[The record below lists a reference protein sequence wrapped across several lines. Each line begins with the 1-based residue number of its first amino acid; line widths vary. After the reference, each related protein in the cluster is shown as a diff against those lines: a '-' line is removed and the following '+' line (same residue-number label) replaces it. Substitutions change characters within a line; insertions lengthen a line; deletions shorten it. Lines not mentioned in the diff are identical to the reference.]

1 MKRTLLA
8 TALLAATFPSM
19 GNAVEL
25 LHWWTSNGEREAL
38 AELESALEQQGI
50 ALKSSPVH
58 GGGGD
63 TAMTVLQARAIA
75 GNPPEM
81 ALIEGPGIQSWAT
94 LGFVS
99 DLHSVATEQKWDERL
114 PDIATSI
121 NTYKNHFVA
130 APVNIHRVNWLWV
143 NKAVFDE
150 NKLTPPTDWD
160 EFFTVAETLKAQG
173 IPALSIG
180 NEPWQLAILFEVLAL
195 GLYGSD
201 YYRELLIEF
210 DDALVT
216 NQKTVELFKTFRRLK
231 PYMTDPSIPASW
243 DTATLNMA
251 EGKAAMQLQGDW
263 VKGELS
269 YMKLTPNKD
278 YDCLPAPGT
287 DNTFIYNVDSFV
299 LFRLRTEASQNM
311 ANQLANT
318 LVSSD
323 FQSRFNQKKG
333 SIPILK
339 DVDMT
344 PFDLCAKASKQA
356 FVLAE
361 MNNTLLPSMSD
372 SMAVAP
378 QLQEAMLELINHYF
392 NDDTFTEEEAI
403 SQLMKIAA
411 SVHFNG

>member
-8 TALLAATFPSM
+8 TALLAASFPSM

-38 AELESALEQQGI
+38 AELESALEQQGF

-160 EFFTVAETLKAQG
+160 EFFTVADALKGQG

-231 PYMTDPSIPASW
+231 PYMTDPSIPVSW
-243 DTATLNMA
+243 DAATLNMA

-269 YMKLTPNKD
+269 YMNLTPSRD
-278 YDCLPAPGT
+278 YDCLPVPGT
-287 DNTFIYNVDSFV
+287 ANTFIYNVDSFV
-299 LFRLRTEASQNM
+299 LFRLRTEASENM

-356 FVLAE
+356 FIHAE
-361 MNNTLLPSMSD
+361 ANNTLLPSMSD

-411 SVHFNG
+411 SVHFNR

>member
-1 MKRTLLA
+1 MKRALLS
-8 TALLAATFPSM
+8 TALVVASFPSL

-38 AELESALEQQGI
+38 AELAIALKQQGI
-50 ALKSSPVH
+50 VLKSSPVH

-99 DLHSVATEQKWDERL
+99 DLHSVAIEQNWDERL
-114 PDIATSI
+114 PDIATNI
-121 NTYKNHFVA
+121 NTYKSHFVA
-130 APVNIHRVNWLWV
+130 APVNIHRVNWLWA
-143 NKAVFDE
+143 NRAVFDE
-150 NKLTPPTDWD
+150 HNLTPPANWD
-160 EFFTVAETLKAQG
+160 EFFAVAQVFKSQG
-173 IPALSIG
+173 IPALAIG
-180 NEPWQLAILFEVLAL
+180 NEPWQLAILFEVLTL

-201 YYRELLIEF
+201 YYRDLLIEF
-210 DDALVT
+210 DDALVM
-216 NQKTVELFKTFRRLK
+216 NNKTVELFKTFRRLK
-231 PYMTDPSIPASW
+231 PYMTDPSVSASW
-243 DTATLNMA
+243 DNATLNMVK
-251 EGKAAMQLQGDW
+251 GKAAMQLQGDW

-269 YMKLTPNKD
+269 YMSLKPKQD
-278 YDCLPAPGT
+278 YYCLPAPGT
-287 DNTFIYNVDSFV
+287 ANSFIYNVDSFV
-299 LFRLRTEASQNM
+299 LFRLRTEASENM

-344 PFDLCAKASKQA
+344 PFDICAKASKQA
-356 FVLAE
+356 FVHAE
-361 MNNTLLPSMSD
+361 VNNTLLPSMSD

-411 SVHFNG
+411 SVHFNR

>member
-8 TALLAATFPSM
+8 TALLAASFPSM

-38 AELESALEQQGI
+38 AELESALKQQGF

-99 DLHSVATEQKWDERL
+99 DLHSVATKQKWDERL

-130 APVNIHRVNWLWV
+130 APINIHRVNWLWV

-150 NKLTPPTDWD
+150 NKLIPPTDWD
-160 EFFTVAETLKAQG
+160 EFFTIAEMLKAQG

-231 PYMTDPSIPASW
+231 PYMTDPSIPVSW

-269 YMKLTPNKD
+269 YMNLTPSRD

-287 DNTFIYNVDSFV
+287 ANTFIYNVDSFV
-299 LFRLRTEASQNM
+299 LFRLRTEASKNM

-344 PFDLCAKASKQA
+344 PFDLCAKASKLA
-356 FVLAE
+356 FVQAE
-361 MNNTLLPSMSD
+361 ANNTLLPSMSD
-372 SMAVAP
+372 SMAVSP